1 MDIHHSC
8 PSCEGKKRV
17 SGFVTDSTGRLRLT
31 RTAPCP
37 QCDGVGTI
45 TDEQCRW
52 IAIGR
57 SHRQMRFAHKE
68 SAVAAALRLGL
79 SVDQLTA
86 AELGRLP
93 PAILALPGSPP
104 GQSPI

>member
-1 MDIHHSC
+1 
-8 PSCEGKKRV
+8 
-17 SGFVTDSTGRLRLT
+17 
-31 RTAPCP
+31 
-37 QCDGVGTI
+37 
-45 TDEQCRW
+45 
-52 IAIGR
+52 
-57 SHRQMRFAHKE
+57 MRFAHKE
-68 SAVAAALRLGL
+68 SAAAAALRLGL